1 MKRGRNSSF
10 ELLRII
16 CILMIVALHIVMIH
30 QNDNQFETNVSR
42 LVHSFC
48 ICAVNVFVLISGYFG
63 IHFKIERVFK
73 LDAQTWF
80 YAVGSLLFLTFIGAH
95 SFTAKDLR
103 IFFPVLTKQYW
114 FITVYVVLYF
124 LSPWLNLF
132 FERLSKQEMGAFLSL
147 SFCCFY
153 VWPTLCYLTGSPQL
167 VLDAGYGI
175 VNFVCLYL
183 FGRFIYKYG
192 FLKNVKKSSLM
203 IGYVISSLTLFFI
216 MIILRRLVGFEVS
229 GLWSYNT
236 IFVLIEAVFLFLF
249 LSGSPLLRKP

>member
-1 MKRGRNSSF
+1 MEGGRNSSF

-63 IHFKIERVFK
+63 IHFKAERVFK

-80 YAVGSLLFLTFIGAH
+80 YAVGSLLFLTFISAH
-95 SFTAKDLR
+95 SFTTKDLR
-103 IFFPVLTKQYW
+103 IFSPVLTKQYW
-114 FITVYVVLYF
+114 FITVYVVLYC
-124 LSPWLNLF
+124 LSPLLNLF
-132 FERLSKQEMGAFLSL
+132 CERLSKKEMGAFLSL

-153 VWPTLCYLTGSPQL
+153 VWPTLCYLTGSAQL

-183 FGRFIYKYG
+183 FGRFINKYG
-192 FLKNVKKSSLM
+192 FLKNAKTASLI
-203 IGYVISSLTLFFI
+203 IGYVISSLMLFFYNDHI
-216 MIILRRLVGFEVS
+216 EKIS
-229 GLWSYNT
+229 G
-236 IFVLIEAVFLFLF
+236 I
-249 LSGSPLLRKP
+249 